1 MKTKI
6 ITALTLLTACLLA
19 TTASATDVEVH
30 IQNLSNETIET
41 GQSGFPQQ
49 LAPGESGTVVLNFND
64 TGSWVNVTYT
74 STSGK
79 TCRFTGGHRTY
90 GERAERRKDA
100 VGSQSYNNCGAI
112 VNAKKWS
119 RPFHY
124 RLGFW
129 MTD

>member
-6 ITALTLLTACLLA
+6 LPTLIILTTCSIG
-19 TTASATDVEVH
+19 TTAHATDVEVH
-30 IQNLSNETIET
+30 IQNLSSETIKT
-41 GQSGFPQQ
+41 GQSGFPQR
-49 LAPGESGTVVLNFND
+49 LAPGESGTVILNFND

-79 TCRFTGGHRTY
+79 TCRFTGGHRSY
-90 GERAERRKDA
+90 GDRAERRKDA

-112 VNAKKWS
+112 VNAQKWS